1 MLLEWRDLSLSLS
14 LSLSCHRSANDEKNR
29 LPSIESLFFFSF
41 SSSDD
46 KVRGGLCIKIVGK
59 TSNIQT
65 DRNGGAG
72 GAFDR
77 MPPSS
82 LPNFAGPFWATI

>member
-1 MLLEWRDLSLSLS
+1 MF
-14 LSLSCHRSANDEKNR
+14 
-29 LPSIESLFFFSF
+29 LFGEDD
-41 SSSDD
+41 DD

-59 TSNIQT
+59 TSNTQT

-72 GAFDR
+72 GTFDR

-82 LPNFAGPFWATI
+82 LPNFAGPFKATI